1 MKNLILKTLL
11 ISSLV
16 AAPAIA
22 NDQLTGEKI
31 GKMKKHFAK
40 IDTDGS
46 GTISKSEFLVRA
58 EEKFKKI
65 DSNGDGEITKEERKA
80 AHQHFMEKR
89 QQRKREI
96 EG

>member
-11 ISSLV
+11 ISSLTIT
-16 AAPAIA
+16 PAMA
-22 NDQLTGEKI
+22 DEQNAGGVLE
-31 GKMKKHFAK
+31 KMKKHFAK

-46 GTISKSEFLVRA
+46 GTISKAEFLAKA
-58 EEKFKKI
+58 EEKFSKI

-80 AHQHFMEKR
+80 ARQHFMEKR
-89 QQRKREI
+89 KQRKGGI